1 MSQFCSTVALL
12 LPQLSASAAESC
24 ILPANGGVT
33 DGVRTRALRSR
44 GVKPAIARRGTEH
57 GSGLGRWRWVVE
69 RTFAWL
75 HNYRRLRIRWERN
88 PVVHMAF
95 LTLACALICQRCL
108 RGF

>member
-1 MSQFCSTVALL
+1 M
-12 LPQLSASAAESC
+12 PDHAELVICEQS
-24 ILPANGGVT
+24 I
-33 DGVRTRALRSR
+33 
-44 GVKPAIARRGTEH
+44 
-57 GSGLGRWRWVVE
+57 E

-75 HNYRRLRIRWERN
+75 HNYRRLRIRWERD